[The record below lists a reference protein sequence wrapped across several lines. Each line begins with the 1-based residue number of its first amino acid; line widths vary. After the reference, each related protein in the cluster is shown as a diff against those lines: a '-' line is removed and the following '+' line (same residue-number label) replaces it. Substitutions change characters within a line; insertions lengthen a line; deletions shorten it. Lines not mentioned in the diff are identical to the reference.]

1 MEVKF
6 LGVPM
11 FAWSA
16 LCLLVALVFVVIW
29 PADRAA
35 KTSGLLWTTLRWGHA
50 IVWVLLA
57 LSCFVWGFGE
67 LGPAS
72 MIAALAG
79 VVYLA
84 FIYTVVTS
92 K

>member
-16 LCLLVALVFVVIW
+16 LCLLIAIVFTAIW
-29 PADRAA
+29 PAEKAA
-35 KTSGLLWTTLRWGHA
+35 QASGLQWSLLRWGHA
-50 IVWVLLA
+50 MVWVLLS
-57 LSCFVWGFGE
+57 LSCFVRGLGQE
-67 LGPAS
+67 GPAN
-72 MIAALAG
+72 MIALLAG
-79 VVYLA
+79 LVYFA
-84 FIYTVVTS
+84 FIYTLVTT

>member
-1 MEVKF
+1 MDVKF

-16 LCLLVALVFVVIW
+16 LALLIAIVFAMIW
-29 PADRAA
+29 PADRATQA
-35 KTSGLLWTTLRWGHA
+35 SGLQWALLRWGHS

-57 LSCFVWGFGE
+57 LSCFIRGLGQH
-67 LGPAS
+67 GPAN
-72 MIAALAG
+72 MTAALAG
-79 VVYLA
+79 LVYLA
-84 FIYTVVTS
+84 FIFTLVNT